1 MPAYYFERSETVVS
15 ATVVIA
21 DTEGKARA
29 ALDWGGTSDAPV
41 VYDEVIENELISSDR
56 FELRPMP
63 ESVRLLLVVQ
73 GHLPSAK
80 PPVLDFSHVVMGQQ
94 TKDEWDEIWQTI
106 RSGQEALVS
115 ESIAEYFLSVLPPK
129 YMKGKQF
136 VFSDG
141 PTYPV
146 LFTNHGDNR
155 YTMQGFADFD
165 SLRQQTSLDV
175 HYQG

>member
-1 MPAYYFERSETVVS
+1 
-15 ATVVIA
+15 
-21 DTEGKARA
+21 
-29 ALDWGGTSDAPV
+29 
-41 VYDEVIENELISSDR
+41 
-56 FELRPMP
+56 
-63 ESVRLLLVVQ
+63 
-73 GHLPSAK
+73 
-80 PPVLDFSHVVMGQQ
+80 
-94 TKDEWDEIWQTI
+94 
-106 RSGQEALVS
+106 
-115 ESIAEYFLSVLPPK
+115 
-129 YMKGKQF
+129 MKGKQF